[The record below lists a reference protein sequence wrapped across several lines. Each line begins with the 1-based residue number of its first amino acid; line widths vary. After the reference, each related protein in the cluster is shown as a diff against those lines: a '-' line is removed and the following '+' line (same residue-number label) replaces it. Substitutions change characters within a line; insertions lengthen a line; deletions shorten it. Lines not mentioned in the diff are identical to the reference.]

1 MSKIDVPTLLVNGI
15 EDEAQDVTMQ
25 PFSDHIKKSKWIR
38 LEDAAHFSHVDQRDK
53 YMKELE
59 AFLNA

>member
-1 MSKIDVPTLLVNGI
+1 
-15 EDEAQDVTMQ
+15 MQ

-38 LEDAAHFSHVDQRDK
+38 LDDAAHFSHVDQRDK